1 MLKTFDLVLIGV
13 MTATAAVTYTIKH
26 RAELKLEEVHRL
38 EAEIKLEKDTI
49 DLLKA
54 DWALQSQPNRLER
67 LVRAYNDELKLQPT
81 ESTAL
86 VHAKEL
92 PMLKSEMPVPDV
104 TEAKVSAKSATVASA
119 KSATEA
125 SAKSA
130 TEASA
135 KSATEAGA
143 KGATVASAKSAI
155 EASAKRAPDTAKG
168 AQATAKAQPVP
179 MPAPRGEAEDADQIE
194 TGSVEE

>member
-13 MTATAAVTYTIKH
+13 MTAAAAVTYTIKH

-38 EAEIKLEKDTI
+38 ETEIKLEKDTI

-67 LVRAYNDELKLQPT
+67 LVKAYNDELQLQPT

-92 PMLKSEMPVPDV
+92 PMLKSEVPVPDV
-104 TEAKVSAKSATVASA
+104 TEAK
-119 KSATEA
+119 
-125 SAKSA
+125 
-130 TEASA
+130 
-135 KSATEAGA
+135 AGGTTAA
-143 KGATVASAKSAI
+143 KGATVAS
-155 EASAKRAPDTAKG
+155 
-168 AQATAKAQPVP
+168 KAQPVP
-179 MPAPRGEAEDADQIE
+179 MAAPRGAAEPRGAVDPHGVVEPGGGAEDDVDADEIE
-194 TGSVEE
+194 TGSVE

>member
-26 RAELKLEEVHRL
+26 RAELKLEEVRRL

-67 LVRAYNDELKLQPT
+67 LVKAYNEELKLQPT

-92 PMLKSEMPVPDV
+92 PMLKSEVPVPDV
-104 TEAKVSAKSATVASA
+104 TEAKAS
-119 KSATEA
+119 
-125 SAKSA
+125 
-130 TEASA
+130 
-135 KSATEAGA
+135 A
-143 KGATVASAKSAI
+143 KGATVASAKGATV
-155 EASAKRAPDTAKG
+155 ASAKGAPDTKG
-168 AQATAKAQPVP
+168 AQATAKAQPIP

>member
-92 PMLKSEMPVPDV
+92 PMLKSEVPVPDV
-104 TEAKVSAKSATVASA
+104 TEAKASAKGATEASAKSATVASA
-119 KSATEA
+119 KSATVA
-125 SAKSA
+125 SAKS
-130 TEASA
+130 
-135 KSATEAGA
+135 
-143 KGATVASAKSAI
+143 ATVASAKSATV
-155 EASAKRAPDTAKG
+155 ASAKSAPDTAKG
-168 AQATAKAQPVP
+168 AQATAKAQPIP

>member
-13 MTATAAVTYTIKH
+13 MTATATVTYTIKH
-26 RAELKLEEVHRL
+26 RAELKVEEVHRL

-67 LVRAYNDELKLQPT
+67 LVKAYNEELKLQPT

-92 PMLKSEMPVPDV
+92 PMLKSEVPVPDV
-104 TEAKVSAKSATVASA
+104 TEAKVSAKGATVASA
-119 KSATEA
+119 KSAT
-125 SAKSA
+125 
-130 TEASA
+130 
-135 KSATEAGA
+135 
-143 KGATVASAKSAI
+143 VASAKG
-155 EASAKRAPDTAKG
+155 APDTKG
-168 AQATAKAQPVP
+168 AQATAKAQPIP

>member
-13 MTATAAVTYTIKH
+13 MTAAAAVTYTIKH
-26 RAELKLEEVHRL
+26 RAELKLDEVHRL

-67 LVRAYNDELKLQPT
+67 LVKAYNDELQLQPT

-92 PMLKSEMPVPDV
+92 PMLKSEVPVPDV
-104 TEAKVSAKSATVASA
+104 TEAKADGA
-119 KSATEA
+119 
-125 SAKSA
+125 
-130 TEASA
+130 
-135 KSATEAGA
+135 AGA
-143 KGATVASAKSAI
+143 KGATVASAK
-155 EASAKRAPDTAKG
+155 G
-168 AQATAKAQPVP
+168 AAGPSKAQPVP
-179 MPAPRGEAEDADQIE
+179 TPAQRGAVELHGAVKPDGGAEDDADADADADAIE
-194 TGSVEE
+194 TGSVE

>member
-26 RAELKLEEVHRL
+26 RAELKLEEVRRL

-92 PMLKSEMPVPDV
+92 PMLKSEVPVPDV
-104 TEAKVSAKSATVASA
+104 TEAKASAKGATEASAKSATVASA
-119 KSATEA
+119 KSAT
-125 SAKSA
+125 
-130 TEASA
+130 
-135 KSATEAGA
+135 
-143 KGATVASAKSAI
+143 VASAKS
-155 EASAKRAPDTAKG
+155 APDTAKG
-168 AQATAKAQPVP
+168 AQATAKAQPIP

>member
-92 PMLKSEMPVPDV
+92 PMLKSEVPVPDV
-104 TEAKVSAKSATVASA
+104 TEAKASAKRATEAGAKSATVASA
-119 KSATEA
+119 KS
-125 SAKSA
+125 
-130 TEASA
+130 
-135 KSATEAGA
+135 
-143 KGATVASAKSAI
+143 
-155 EASAKRAPDTAKG
+155 APDTAKG
-168 AQATAKAQPVP
+168 AQATAKAQPIP

>member
-67 LVRAYNDELKLQPT
+67 LVKAYNDELKLQPT

-92 PMLKSEMPVPDV
+92 PMLKSEVPVPDV
-104 TEAKVSAKSATVASA
+104 TEAKVSAK
-119 KSATEA
+119 
-125 SAKSA
+125 
-130 TEASA
+130 
-135 KSATEAGA
+135 
-143 KGATVASAKSAI
+143 GATVASAKS
-155 EASAKRAPDTAKG
+155 APDTAKG
-168 AQATAKAQPVP
+168 AQATAKAQPIP

>member
-67 LVRAYNDELKLQPT
+67 LVKAYNEELKLQPT

-92 PMLKSEMPVPDV
+92 PMLKSEVPVPDV
-104 TEAKVSAKSATVASA
+104 TEAKATAKSSTVAS
-119 KSATEA
+119 
-125 SAKSA
+125 
-130 TEASA
+130 
-135 KSATEAGA
+135 A
-143 KGATVASAKSAI
+143 KGATVASAKGA
-155 EASAKRAPDTAKG
+155 ADTKG
-168 AQATAKAQPVP
+168 AQATAKAQPIP
-179 MPAPRGEAEDADQIE
+179 MPAPRDEAEDADQIE

>member
-1 MLKTFDLVLIGV
+1 MLKTLDLVLIGV

-92 PMLKSEMPVPDV
+92 PMLKSEVPVPDV
-104 TEAKVSAKSATVASA
+104 TEAKAS
-119 KSATEA
+119 
-125 SAKSA
+125 
-130 TEASA
+130 
-135 KSATEAGA
+135 A
-143 KGATVASAKSAI
+143 KGATVASAKGATV
-155 EASAKRAPDTAKG
+155 ASAKGATVASARGAPDTKG
-168 AQATAKAQPVP
+168 AQATAKAQPIP